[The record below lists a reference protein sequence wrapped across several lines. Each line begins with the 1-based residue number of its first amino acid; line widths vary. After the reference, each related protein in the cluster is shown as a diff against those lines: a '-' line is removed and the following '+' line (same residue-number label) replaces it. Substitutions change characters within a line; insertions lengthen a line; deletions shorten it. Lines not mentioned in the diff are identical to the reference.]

1 MEVVAR
7 DLKALGLYQARA
19 LSYDGVE
26 VELLE
31 HPLTPEQRRIYDAYA
46 DAFKIIH
53 AHLEQALQSTGI
65 SDEERTLNRNA
76 KSAAMSA
83 FEGAKQRFFGHLLT
97 SMKCPSLTSTGPS
110 SASRRAPRRNLGHL
124 PRGLER
130 IEHVIEPDSTQCPCG
145 CGQMIRIGEDRTERL
160 DIVPAQLRVIVT
172 VRPKYACRSARREHP
187 RACAAQLGRGSSTIL
202 AKFFTL

>member
-31 HPLTPEQRRIYDAYA
+31 HALTAEQRRIYDSYA
-46 DAFKIIH
+46 QAFKIIH

-65 SDEERTLNRNA
+65 SDAERTLNRNA

-83 FEGAKQRFFGHLLT
+83 FEGAKTAVFSGT
-97 SMKCPSLTSTGPS
+97 C
-110 SASRRAPRRNLGHL
+110 
-124 PRGLER
+124 
-130 IEHVIEPDSTQCPCG
+130 
-145 CGQMIRIGEDRTERL
+145 
-160 DIVPAQLRVIVT
+160 
-172 VRPKYACRSARREHP
+172 
-187 RACAAQLGRGSSTIL
+187 
-202 AKFFTL
+202 